1 MVKLWDLIRLK
12 VSISC
17 AISYCRLH
25 CIRRHWT
32 CRCVFYWS
40 EQWVQVSDLVLK
52 ARRIWYANQAEC
64 GNPLLSQ
71 PVSPQPQI
79 SSLAFWVL
87 KFYHP
92 KDLLLRT
99 QSAWALLLCSSALG
113 HLQGW
118 LAAVRVLGM
127 LSLHAGPL
135 VAVFSCHTP
144 PTHPEMMF
152 SVK

>member
-1 MVKLWDLIRLK
+1 MVKPRDSIRLK
-12 VSISC
+12 VSTPC
-17 AISYCRLH
+17 VISYCQLQG
-25 CIRRHWT
+25 IRRHWT

-40 EQWVQVSDLVLK
+40 DQWVQVSDLILK
-52 ARRIWYANQAEC
+52 ARRIWYANQAEF

-79 SSLAFWVL
+79 SSLVSECSS
-87 KFYHP
+87 FYHP

-127 LSLHAGPL
+127 LSLHAGYL
-135 VAVFSCHTP
+135 VAVFSCHIP
-144 PTHPEMMF
+144 LTHPEMMF
-152 SVK
+152 LVK